1 MLEKQNIC
9 VSRFIVIFA
18 LFQWSGTKPSI
29 SPRRAYI
36 IFSSSLSLPSSFKS
50 VSWDMIIDFDRVDW
64 DYLASGRGIYPSFVV
79 VNCPSLVTAGLL
91 QMFIIVH
98 RKDTWLCPCERVSEA
113 HTHRERKT
121 GRERRRWGEYD
132 SMEKRTQRDATRRIV
147 IISSAEL
154 LRAEAP
160 FLSQLL

>member
-1 MLEKQNIC
+1 M
-9 VSRFIVIFA
+9 R
-18 LFQWSGTKPSI
+18 
-29 SPRRAYI
+29 
-36 IFSSSLSLPSSFKS
+36 
-50 VSWDMIIDFDRVDW
+50 
-64 DYLASGRGIYPSFVV
+64 
-79 VNCPSLVTAGLL
+79 
-91 QMFIIVH
+91 
-98 RKDTWLCPCERVSEA
+98 EA

>member
-1 MLEKQNIC
+1 M
-9 VSRFIVIFA
+9 R
-18 LFQWSGTKPSI
+18 
-29 SPRRAYI
+29 
-36 IFSSSLSLPSSFKS
+36 
-50 VSWDMIIDFDRVDW
+50 
-64 DYLASGRGIYPSFVV
+64 
-79 VNCPSLVTAGLL
+79 
-91 QMFIIVH
+91 
-98 RKDTWLCPCERVSEA
+98 EA

-132 SMEKRTQRDATRRIV
+132 SMEKTTQRDATRRIV

>member
-9 VSRFIVIFA
+9 VSHLIVIFA
-18 LFQWSGTKPSI
+18 LFWWSRTKPSV
-29 SPRRAYI
+29 SPGHAYI

-64 DYLASGRGIYPSFVV
+64 DYLASRRGIYLSFVV
-79 VNCPSLVTAGLL
+79 VNCPSLVKAGLL

-98 RKDTWLCPCERVSEA
+98 RKDTWLCPCERVRER

-121 GRERRRWGEYD
+121 GRERRRWGEYY
-132 SMEKRTQRDATRRIV
+132 SMENQLKKM
-147 IISSAEL
+147 L
-154 LRAEAP
+154 LD
-160 FLSQLL
+160 LSL